1 MPEQPQQQGVVAS
14 PAASTVQF
22 AAAARA
28 LAAAARRFGL
38 AAPTFRTP
46 PRLVGLDRTV
56 RRHQRGGV
64 VSVRVRGRPWVA
76 VLADM
81 VDGVVAVNRLDA
93 RRANRARADL
103 WDAVATS
110 ATIGVGRLDVAF
122 PTADATADP
131 AGGLIPTTRQGRRR

>member
-1 MPEQPQQQGVVAS
+1 MPEQLQHRDVVA
-14 PAASTVQF
+14 PPVATTVQF

-46 PRLVGLDRTV
+46 PRLVGLDRSM
-56 RRHQRGGV
+56 RRHAQGGV
-64 VSVRVRGRPWVA
+64 VSVRLRGRPWVA

-81 VDGVVAVNRLDA
+81 IDGVVAVNRLDA

-103 WDAVATS
+103 WHVVAVHA
-110 ATIGVGRLDVAF
+110 GVDPDEHRVSLPGANSRLRARRVA
-122 PTADATADP
+122 
-131 AGGLIPTTRQGRRR
+131 

>member
-1 MPEQPQQQGVVAS
+1 MPGQPQRREVVAP

-56 RRHQRGGV
+56 RRHHRGGV

-81 VDGVVAVNRLDA
+81 VDGVVALNRLDA

-103 WDAVATS
+103 WEAVAVHAGTEPAR
-110 ATIGVGRLDVAF
+110 ATPSIPRTTVHPPTRRVA
-122 PTADATADP
+122 
-131 AGGLIPTTRQGRRR
+131 